1 MCIWNNHTGSM
12 RMTHFAS
19 VLILSVA
26 EFERVCEIAKSLVLC
41 ADEFNCG
48 IILQTIIEQLKSV
61 LQHADDGQILK
72 VSFINYQLLFVYFMN
87 IRVSQLTKR
96 IQEDIARL

>member
-1 MCIWNNHTGSM
+1 M